1 MGRIART
8 LLLLSV
14 LLFAASA
21 MVFAGGSQ
29 EEAEEVDDGR
39 LRVVY
44 VVNGVQG
51 DRSFIDSAV
60 RGLEQ
65 ARDDFG
71 ISLKIIE
78 AGLDPAKWKP
88 YLEDAAANEEY
99 DVLVAGSWSMN
110 EYMEIVAPKHPDKK
124 FIMYDGI
131 VDYSTGNFGNVYTV
145 SFRQNEGAYLGG
157 AYAGLMTREA
167 GMGALPGINDNPKLG
182 VVGAQPIPVINDF
195 IFPFKQG
202 AEEVA
207 GINAD
212 ADVIVQHAGGWNDP
226 AKGKELALTM
236 YQQGADIVFQVAGG
250 TGDGIFQAAREVGR
264 YAIGVDSD
272 QHMILSESN
281 PELANTILTS
291 VIKRVDNGVYR
302 AIELHLEGELP
313 YGEVEYVGLTE
324 NGVGIAKN
332 AYYEEITPEH
342 IKEQILELEAKIANG
357 EIDVI
362 SAFDE

>member
-1 MGRIART
+1 MRKIAKM
-8 LLLLSV
+8 LVMVSFLV
-14 LLFAASA
+14 LVAGAL
-21 MVFAGGSQ
+21 VFAGGSQ
-29 EEAEEVDDGR
+29 EKTEVEDDGS

-65 ARDDFG
+65 AEEEFG
-71 ISLKIIE
+71 INLKIIE

-88 YLEDAAANEEY
+88 YLEDAAANEKY

-110 EYMEIVAPKHPDKK
+110 EYMEVVAPKYPDKK

-131 VDYSTGNFGNVYTV
+131 VDYSTGKFDNVYTV
-145 SFRQNEGAYLGG
+145 AFLQNEGAYLGG
-157 AYAGLMTREA
+157 AYAGLMTKETDLDV
-167 GMGALPGINDNPKLG
+167 LPGINDNTMLG

-212 ADVIVQHAGGWNDP
+212 EQVIVQHAGGWNDP

-272 QHMILSESN
+272 QHSILKESN
-281 PELANTILTS
+281 PELADTIITS
-291 VIKRVDNGVYR
+291 VVKRVDNGVYR
-302 AIELHLEGELP
+302 AIKLHLEGELP
-313 YGEVEYVGLTE
+313 YGKVEYVGFSE

-332 AYYEEITPEH
+332 SYYEEITPDH
-342 IKEQILELEAKIANG
+342 IKEKIEELENKIANG